1 MLRKIGFT
9 LATFLLLSPI
19 AGAVQRTDP
28 RLDKFKQ
35 ELMPKVGKTI
45 SITGVLESAKLGW
58 LVVYDGWGVYIYS
71 TRAQD
76 VAKMRALDRFHKRA
90 VHVTGTLRYF
100 PQPKQPAT
108 DVVEAVPPEHFY
120 FDVAEASVEDVP
132 AQRSTVIRET
142 FRKPVVV
149 SQAPAASI
157 SAFRQFFSYVQKP
170 DSSIVKD
177 EVAQSRWLT
186 KNLRDAL
193 RKKVASFKDQPE
205 DPDFPSN
212 STFIGT
218 WDNPS
223 TFTIIGSRRYDK
235 RAVIDVWYEWGKE
248 TNYPGDTRLSLFVF
262 MFEDGA
268 WKLDDVYTFRGEFAS
283 AESLNFYLRSK

>member
-1 MLRKIGFT
+1 
-9 LATFLLLSPI
+9 
-19 AGAVQRTDP
+19 
-28 RLDKFKQ
+28 
-35 ELMPKVGKTI
+35 
-45 SITGVLESAKLGW
+45 
-58 LVVYDGWGVYIYS
+58 
-71 TRAQD
+71 
-76 VAKMRALDRFHKRA
+76 
-90 VHVTGTLRYF
+90 
-100 PQPKQPAT
+100 
-108 DVVEAVPPEHFY
+108 
-120 FDVAEASVEDVP
+120 
-132 AQRSTVIRET
+132 
-142 FRKPVVV
+142 
-149 SQAPAASI
+149 
-157 SAFRQFFSYVQKP
+157 
-170 DSSIVKD
+170 VKD